1 MIYLSEKKSFEVG
14 GMKITKLVSQD
25 QIDQFVQGIPEEE
38 KQDVKDVILA
48 LNEEGLIK
56 IEEA

>member
-1 MIYLSEKKSFEVG
+1 MTDKRSFEVG
-14 GMKITKLVSQD
+14 GMKITKLVSQGE
-25 QIDQFVQGIPEEE
+25 IDQFVQNLPDEN

-48 LNEEGLIK
+48 LNEQGLIK